1 MGEPSTVIHPSL
13 LYSSTDKIR
22 SAPERA
28 QNTKKLT
35 EIFSELVPASFL
47 LSGLNQASDIIDRVT
62 TAHDPTKANLL
73 AFGKAKDKIYKQ
85 HRSKDFPIAAF
96 ASGSAGDALRLVS
109 LRKEKLG
116 WERDRE
122 PVLQRLAFKGAEQSW
137 WSGKWGPILQVC
149 FAETIGE
156 PSSWLAVRYHN
167 ATAILYPLLL
177 SNPVPE
183 ISSSISLYQYPTS
196 GIDANHITTL
206 SIQSTGGSPH
216 ADVSFNPW
224 DNREFGIVDDQGHWT
239 LWRLDKHVHRRDLW
253 KTEAGLSGHIGE
265 ADGEESESEINE
277 EDGWGTILWAGGGDT
292 IVVANRRTLAFFRIK
307 ENVKRLISPNLS
319 LSGSADWI
327 LDARRSP
334 SDDKHIFVTTCT
346 RIFWLQIPPFGGS
359 RGDKNSKLEASVLLS
374 WTHFRDP
381 QDISLRIN
389 VLKDEE
395 SVYFPLYTLYVS
407 C

>member
-1 MGEPSTVIHPSL
+1 M
-13 LYSSTDKIR
+13 YSSTDKIR

-35 EIFSELVPASFL
+35 KIFSELVPASFL
-47 LSGLNQASDIIDRVT
+47 LSGLNQASDIIDRVA

-73 AFGKAKDKIYKQ
+73 AFGKAKDKRYKQ
-85 HRSKDFPIAAF
+85 YRSKDFPIAAF

-137 WSGKWGPILQVC
+137 RPGKWGPILQVC
-149 FAETIGE
+149 FAETTGE
-156 PSSWLAVRYHN
+156 PSSWLAVRYHK

-177 SNPVPE
+177 SNPVRE
-183 ISSSISLYQYPTS
+183 NSSSISLYQYPTS
-196 GIDANHITTL
+196 RIDANHITTL

-239 LWRLDKHVHRRDLW
+239 LWTLDKHVHRRDLW
-253 KTEAGLSGHIGE
+253 KTKAGLSGHIGE
-265 ADGEESESEINE
+265 ADGEESESDINE

-292 IVVANRRTLAFFRIK
+292 IVVANRRTLAFFKIK
-307 ENVKRLISPNLS
+307 KNVKRLISPNIS

-327 LDARRSP
+327 LDVRRSP
-334 SDDKHIFVTTCT
+334 SDDNHIFVTTCT
-346 RIFWLQIPPFGGS
+346 RIFWLHIPPFGDS
-359 RGDKNSKLEASVLLS
+359 RGDKNSKLGASVLLS

-389 VLKDEE
+389 VLKDED